1 MTVLVMYTHFIY
13 IIVCLKNI
21 LYIIKLLKETVFFYL
36 HVNYK
41 LLKK

>member
-13 IIVCLKNI
+13 IIVCFKNI
-21 LYIIKLLKETVFFYL
+21 LYIIKLLKEIVFFYL
-36 HVNYK
+36 HVIYK